1 MDTVKFKQGSFTEDK
16 VKNLKPGEL
25 FFDTDG
31 NEGVWL
37 GTDAGGI
44 QIAKGGIEVI
54 DLR

>member
-1 MDTVKFKQGSFTEDK
+1 MDTVKFKQGSFTEAK
-16 VKNLKPGEL
+16 VNSLKPGEL